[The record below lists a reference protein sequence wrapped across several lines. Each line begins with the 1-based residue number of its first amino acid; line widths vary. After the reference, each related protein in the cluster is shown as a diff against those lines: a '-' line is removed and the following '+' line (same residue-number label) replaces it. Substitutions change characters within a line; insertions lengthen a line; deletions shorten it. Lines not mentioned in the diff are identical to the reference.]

1 MTERM
6 PIYTGENAVE
16 AGVEFCRANGFT
28 RFLLVA
34 DENTWRALGERVDAA
49 LRARGWDVI
58 CVRLDPENL
67 HADELSA
74 ARLLAAYD
82 AADRL
87 FVAVGSGSMTDLTR
101 FVSQRTRNPFIC
113 FPTAASVDAYTSV
126 NAPITIGGYKGS
138 ITCSVPVGIFTDLPT
153 VCAAPQRMTASGFS
167 DMLSKFLTAA
177 DWKLTH
183 LLWDAPYDEAIYKRV
198 DACARY
204 GVSGA
209 AGIGKAEPGAV
220 KALMETHYESGF
232 CMVDWGSSAP
242 CSGAEHHISHV
253 WEMMDQWA
261 GREGLL
267 HGEGVGVAGIRCAAW
282 YEQLRA
288 LTREEALRR
297 LEANPVPSRAQQEAA
312 LRRDLP
318 LVSEEIIHNN
328 PYMLQM
334 TDTRVWEAVKQR
346 FAERWQEI
354 QAVAAK
360 IPPASQYEAWV
371 RQAGAPASPQEAGL
385 DDEQARIGFEYGHYV
400 RDRFSISI
408 VRQLL
413 GLSN

>member
-6 PIYTGENAVE
+6 PIYTGENAI
-16 AGVEFCRANGFT
+16 APGLEFCQSRGFK
-28 RFLLVA
+28 RFVLVA
-34 DENTWRALGERVDAA
+34 DGNTWRALGEKVDTA
-49 LRARGWDVI
+49 LRGQGWDVI
-58 CVRLDPENL
+58 RVVLDPENL

-74 ARLLAAYD
+74 ARVLAAYD
-82 AADRL
+82 AQERL

-126 NAPITIGGYKGS
+126 NAPMTIGGYKGS
-138 ITCSVPVGIFTDLPT
+138 ITCSAPVGIFTDLPT

-177 DWKLTH
+177 DWKLTA
-183 LLWDAPYDEAIYKRV
+183 LLWDATYDEAIYQRV
-198 DACARY
+198 DACARH

-209 AGIGKAEPGAV
+209 GGIGRSEPDAV

-267 HGEGVGVAGIRCAAW
+267 HGEGVGVAGIVCADW

-288 LTREEALRR
+288 LSSAEAERR
-297 LEANPVPSRAQQEAA
+297 LEANPVPTRVRQEAA

-318 LVSEEIIHNN
+318 LVAEEIIHNN

-334 TDTRVWEAVKQR
+334 TDAQVWAAVKTR
-346 FAERWQEI
+346 FLERWNAIQE
-354 QAVAAK
+354 VAGRV
-360 IPPASQYEAWV
+360 PPASQYEAWV
-371 RQAGAPASPQEAGL
+371 RQAGAPATAQEAGL
-385 DDEQARIGFEYGHYV
+385 SEEQARLGFTYGHYM
-400 RDRFSISI
+400 RDRFSINI
-408 VRQLL
+408 IRQLL
-413 GLSN
+413 GFA